1 MKRYLNS
8 FFITSFLYLL
18 FGIVFVYAINEI
30 KIESKKEEIITKISL
45 NSVAVQKVEEVI
57 EKPIIEQKPEE
68 VIEKLVEKPAP
79 KKIEKKIVE
88 KPKKIEKPIEKVVEK
103 PIEKVVEKPIE
114 KVVDKPIENISEKV
128 VENVVETPA
137 PAPKESK
144 AEVVAPTVNKAELD
158 NLENIYLSKV
168 KAKIEK
174 NKTYPKAAKKLN
186 QTGKV
191 LVSFDILKD
200 GKIINIRII
209 KNSNFEKLDS
219 ASIELLTNIGF
230 FEAIPNEL
238 NKTVWNIQIPINYQI
253 N

>member
-103 PIEKVVEKPIE
+103 PIE
-114 KVVDKPIENISEKV
+114 NISEKV

-144 AEVVAPTVNKAELD
+144 AEVVAPTVNKAELN

-200 GKIINIRII
+200 GKVTNIKIIN
-209 KNSNFEKLDS
+209 KSKFEKLDE

>member
-68 VIEKLVEKPAP
+68 VIEKVVEKPAP

-88 KPKKIEKPIEKVVEK
+88 KPKKIEK

-144 AEVVAPTVNKAELD
+144 AEVFAPTVNKAELD

-186 QTGKV
+186 QTGIV
-191 LVSFDILKD
+191 VVSFDILKD